1 MFVLPACVTL
11 SNGLYYALLLST
23 RYNVSRLWRRV
34 LIAAAPPSPSRGLA
48 TCLRYLPSTFA
59 KLACAHMRACVRVGR
74 RQPAQI
80 TLQGSPGHLLG
91 KPNNKTE
98 PSFYMFAGIQLKCD

>member
-1 MFVLPACVTL
+1 M
-11 SNGLYYALLLST
+11 LLLSPV
-23 RYNVSRLWRRV
+23 Y
-34 LIAAAPPSPSRGLA
+34 ICQ
-48 TCLRYLPSTFA
+48 TCVCVQVC
-59 KLACAHMRACVRVGR
+59 KCASVRVKR

-80 TLQGSPGHLLG
+80 TLQGSQGHLLG